1 MADDSEMAYNLQLE
15 EAIAASLLDGAA
27 APPPATAAYD
37 ALIGWEQDAFDDEVE
52 AERLR
57 LDLLRQVHDRALAC
71 EIMSVPD
78 EEWLQT
84 GNNLHR
90 PFGEGSSSSSSSN
103 GQNFQFKVYVKGL
116 VERGAGGIGVAICDG
131 NDGLLFELSKG
142 LSGKDQDTKLVD
154 FKALIEGLDAAVM
167 LDLKRIT
174 VVTDNPLLYQHITGE
189 NTQMIKTAVALSNQ
203 IQLLLRKFT
212 KCQPSLV
219 ASNVNKSVKLARNAI
234 AFQVNRSAGSS
245 NGKNLT
251 EQCTICLEDT
261 YVDRMF
267 LISSCRHSYC
277 FLCLSK
283 HVQFKLLQGRLP
295 KCPHEKCET
304 ELKLES
310 CKEFLT
316 PELLEIMSQRVKE
329 ASIPADDKIYCPYP
343 RCSNLLS
350 KKELRGSTYDGLL
363 KCRKCPKCSGNFC
376 IDCQVPWHKDMQCS
390 EFKRRNPN
398 PCNED
403 KVLESL
409 ASRNLWRQCPKCS
422 HMVSL
427 ASGCYHI
434 YCRCGH
440 EFCYTCGAEWK
451 NKKATCKC
459 PIWDERNLIYEQN
472 RQQDHWKIPGDQRNF
487 CCAI

>member
-1 MADDSEMAYNLQLE
+1 MADDSEVAYNLQLE
-15 EAIAASLLDGAA
+15 EAIAASLIDGDVG
-27 APPPATAAYD
+27 APPPDTAAAGPYD
-37 ALIGWEQDAFDDEVE
+37 AFIGCDQGLLDDVMAEVE

-90 PFGEGSSSSSSSN
+90 PFGEGSSSSSSN
-103 GQNFQFKVYVKGL
+103 GRNFQFKVYVKGL
-116 VERGAGGIGVAICDG
+116 VEREAGGIGVAICDG

-142 LSGKDQDTKLVD
+142 LSGKDQQTSKELVD

-167 LDLKRIT
+167 LDLKRVT
-174 VVTDNPLLYQHITGE
+174 VVTDNPLLYQHITGQ
-189 NTQMIKTAVALSNQ
+189 NTQTIKTAVALSNQ

-212 KCQPSLV
+212 QCHPSLV

-234 AFQVNRSAGSS
+234 AFLVNCSAGSS
-245 NGKNLT
+245 NGKNQT

-267 LISSCRHSYC
+267 LITSCRHSYC
-277 FLCLSK
+277 FLCMSK

-295 KCPHEKCET
+295 KCPHENCQT

-350 KKELRGSTYDGLL
+350 KKELQGSIFLTNTYNGML
-363 KCRKCPKCSGNFC
+363 KCRKCPNCSGIFC
-376 IDCQVPWHKDMQCS
+376 TDCQVPWHKNMECS

-403 KVLESL
+403 KILESL
-409 ASRNLWRQCPKCS
+409 ASRNLWRQCPKCN

-440 EFCYTCGAEWK
+440 EFCYTCGAEWR

-459 PIWDERNLIYEQN
+459 PIWDERNLIYDQN
-472 RQQDHWKIPGDQRNF
+472 RQQRR
-487 CCAI
+487 